1 MIDFDAI
8 INEWSYRTHR
18 GYPIW
23 NNPADMII
31 LKDILKEM
39 NLSLDAI
46 QLKESEFTPSELVR
60 DKYLNGFIDK
70 ITKGEPFILE
80 KDKEKVIIDPKFL
93 DVLTQIGSIQSISDR
108 QNAIKKQFGTNAII
122 PLEDGRN
129 VRLKDISKDTFTAK
143 STTSGL
149 VGTET
154 PDFKEGLVVY
164 FYDCS
169 KNLLDDVFDYI
180 KGNNTKIPELSTT
193 SINASHYGDKSAKL
207 VTSGIDL
214 LTSGATLDVKTK
226 QLFLNAISAAKTI
239 QKNFGLGYVIDRG
252 DLFNDIRKAAKKI
265 TNVPE
270 DKWCPG
276 DVYLYKNSSIGAIK
290 DIIKQSVTSNS
301 IVSIEEKGG
310 DVFQVG
316 LNSLFDID
324 NPLVT
329 AVSLKEEEAL
339 SGRAKDFVSV
349 KNLKGVDL
357 GAETGDFTKD
367 EMALLTGR
375 ESIDSEVIDKYRT
388 EYNVYKLKYSR
399 EITKFGYKN
408 TFGTSKYKEPEVQ
421 VEVRNKIV
429 KSAIYRLLNRYF
441 ANFDTLK
448 GINDVMKN
456 YDDPFLA
463 LTAYGVSLSGFNP
476 TFYKVVASSKGDYG
490 HVTVFKGRDS
500 LKAESD
506 SVITIDT
513 PTKAGVY
520 LTFKTI
526 MGDKMYQT
534 KLDVRE
540 AKSGSSISIAIIVD
554 EFKEA

>member
-23 NNPADMII
+23 NDPRDMII

-93 DVLTQIGSIQSISDR
+93 DVLTQIASIQSISDR

-276 DVYLYKNSSIGAIK
+276 DVYLYKNSSIGVIK

-301 IVSIEEKGG
+301 IVSIEGKGG